1 MNKMINSISLG
12 KTVMPLGYEIL
23 TEFINLKLQNSEI
36 YVKQDGISSTNT
48 SWCFDRLIIDCL
60 VQNQPKTYTLGFNF
74 FSRIHGEIH
83 EAQYYMLLC
92 LVIFRQEKRLKP
104 FRFKPFRFIF
114 RYIRSYKSRYL
125 VDVAGVEPASASI
138 TLENTTCLD
147 IVYYFNPL

>member
-1 MNKMINSISLG
+1 MINSISLG

-74 FSRIHGEIH
+74 FSRIHGGIH

-114 RYIRSYKSRYL
+114 RYIRSYKTRYL
-125 VDVAGVEPASASI
+125 VEVAGVEPASASI

>member
-1 MNKMINSISLG
+1 MINSISLG

-48 SWCFDRLIIDCL
+48 SWCFDRLIIDYL

-114 RYIRSYKSRYL
+114 RYIRSYKTRYL
-125 VDVAGVEPASASI
+125 VEVASI
-138 TLENTTCLD
+138 ELKTQHINFKHSF
-147 IVYYFNPL
+147 ININIH

>member
-1 MNKMINSISLG
+1 MINSISLG

-114 RYIRSYKSRYL
+114 RYIRSYKTRYL
-125 VDVAGVEPASASI
+125 VEVAGVEPASASI